1 MLRMFPLLSII
12 VIIYNLLA
20 FGHGLASHNA
30 MEAFLTQNAVTIH
43 MFSGDVWNFTIGDFL
58 ILIALVLLFVE
69 IVKATR
75 TTSREIIN
83 HALSMVT
90 FVVALIEFI
99 TIKGFSTS
107 AFFFIMAFTI
117 FDVIAGYTISIV
129 AAEHDLGMGRGAS
142 TD

>member
-1 MLRMFPLLSII
+1 
-12 VIIYNLLA
+12 
-20 FGHGLASHNA
+20 
-30 MEAFLTQNAVTIH
+30 
-43 MFSGDVWNFTIGDFL
+43 MFSGEKWNFTIGDFL

-75 TTSREIIN
+75 TSSREIIN
-83 HALSMVT
+83 HGLSMLT
-90 FVVALIEFI
+90 FVISLIEFI

-117 FDVIAGYTISIV
+117 FDVVGGYTISIV